1 MADNR
6 MHMRSPFALLLP
18 LLLGLGQALWAQA
31 PTQQPALTPAQAQAL
46 VSRALATELRSAR
59 DPGHP
64 MRYRLRKSSPR
75 LTSTK
80 EIYETHDGFVARLVA
95 IDDRPLSPAEEQ
107 KEEARLDVLASD
119 PGLQRHRKQS
129 EDTDAGRAM
138 KILRALPQAFLYQF
152 SGIAAGPAGKELK
165 FTFRP
170 NPNFN
175 PPDLET
181 QALTTM
187 TGELWIDA
195 AQERVT
201 RLEGHLQRD
210 VDFGWGIL
218 GRLNKGGWI
227 VIEQAEVGNRQWR
240 TVRFQMVIS
249 ARVLFKNKSFDTT
262 EEQTQFAPLPLGLG
276 YRQAIQM
283 LRGSASGG
291 VQTSR

>member
-1 MADNR
+1 ML
-6 MHMRSPFALLLP
+6 SPLGLFLLLP
-18 LLLGLGQALWAQA
+18 LLAQA
-31 PTQQPALTPAQAQAL
+31 APLHTQASAATPAPALTPGEAQAL
-46 VSRALATELRSAR
+46 VSRALGAELRSAQ

-95 IDDRPLSPAEEQ
+95 INDRPLSPAEEQ
-107 KEEARLDVLASD
+107 KEEARLDALASD
-119 PGLQRHRKQS
+119 PSLQRHRKQS
-129 EDTDAGRAM
+129 EDADTGRAM

-152 SGIAAGPAGKELK
+152 AGTAAGPGGKVVK

-170 NPNFN
+170 DPRFD

-201 RLEGHLQRD
+201 RLEGHLEQD
-210 VDFGWGIL
+210 TNYAWGIL
-218 GRLNKGGWI
+218 GKLNKGGSVI
-227 VIEQAEVGNRQWR
+227 IEQVDVGGRQWR
-240 TVRFQMVIS
+240 I
-249 ARVLFKNKSFDTT
+249 ARVQMQMNLRILFKTKNIDTT
-262 EEQTQFAPLPLGLG
+262 EEMTEYTPAPSGID

-283 LRGSASGG
+283 LRNPAQPGH
-291 VQTSR
+291 